1 MVTKNISHT
10 VTRAGRTLQHDQISI
25 PVASD
30 LITAPGVVKKE
41 NDVSFYSR
49 NYPLESQTIEKKPN
63 VIYNKIGNTTY
74 GSDGSVQT
82 EIGNHVFDNEGNS
95 SVQIGD
101 HTFNSDGSS
110 STTIGNTTFYSDGS
124 TKTTIGDHIFETKP

>member
-1 MVTKNISHT
+1 MKNILPTLLLLSPLAFLT
-10 VTRAGRTLQHDQISI
+10 VHSQ
-25 PVASD
+25 
-30 LITAPGVVKKE
+30 
-41 NDVSFYSR
+41 
-49 NYPLESQTIEKKPN
+49 SQTIEKKPN

-101 HTFNSDGSS
+101 HTYNSDG
-110 STTIGNTTFYSDGS
+110 
-124 TKTTIGDHIFETKP
+124 